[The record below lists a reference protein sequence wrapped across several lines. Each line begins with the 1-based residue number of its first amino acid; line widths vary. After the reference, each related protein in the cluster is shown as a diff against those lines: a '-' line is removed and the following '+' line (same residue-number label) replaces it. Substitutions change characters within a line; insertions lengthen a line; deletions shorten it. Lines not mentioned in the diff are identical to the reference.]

1 MKRARLLLIRCLA
14 GSLVAGVFL
23 TGSSIL
29 GQGPGTG
36 QGTIIVP
43 ESSIERPDDLGVRA
57 HTNHLIIVRPTRG
70 GGGGGGGTAISSV
83 ETPGSLACIYGT
95 APSLTTGCPTG
106 SSASPGSG
114 GSASLPTGGSGTIA
128 IVDAFDYPTAAS
140 DLAVFSST
148 FGLPAPTNTNFQVVY
163 ASGSQPSLNCGWAQ
177 EAALDIEWAHAM
189 APAAKIVLVEANS
202 NSFSDLFSAV
212 QVATNEVLCGSTSC
226 PSGGSGVGEV
236 SMSWGGG
243 EFVSESTFDGFMATP
258 GVTYF
263 AASGDS
269 GGKVIYPSA
278 SPNVVSCGGTSIV
291 RSTSTGAFV
300 TEQGWSGSGG
310 GGSRFEPAPGY
321 QSVIASIVGSRR
333 GTPDFS
339 SDADPNSGVW
349 VYDTTPCNGASGWLV
364 FGGTSVATPT
374 LAGVVNLA
382 SSTNT
387 GFPATNNG
395 EQARVYDCYANTTA
409 GCYSADYFDVAT
421 GSAGRFSATTGWDF
435 VTGVGTNRG
444 LLGK

>member
-1 MKRARLLLIRCLA
+1 MKRARLLSISALV
-14 GSLVAGVFL
+14 GSLVAGVFFA
-23 TGSSIL
+23 GSSTL
-29 GQGPGTG
+29 GQGPGSG
-36 QGTIIVP
+36 QGTVIVP
-43 ESSIERPDDLGVRA
+43 ESSVERPEDLGVRA
-57 HTNHLIIVRPTRG
+57 HTNHLIMVRPTRG
-70 GGGGGGGTAISSV
+70 GGGGGSGNAINSF

-95 APSLTTGCPTG
+95 APLPTTGCPTG
-106 SSASPGSG
+106 SSTTPPSG
-114 GSASLPTGGSGTIA
+114 GSNSLPTGGSGTIA

-140 DLAVFSST
+140 DLSFFSST
-148 FGLPAPTNTNFQVVY
+148 FGLPPANFQVVY

-189 APAAKIVLVEANS
+189 APGAKIVLVEANS

-212 QVATNEVLCGSTSC
+212 QVAANEVLCGSPSSC
-226 PSGGSGVGEV
+226 PTGSNGVGEV
-236 SMSWGGG
+236 SMSWGGR
-243 EFVSESTFDGFMATP
+243 EFVSESTNDGFMATA

-269 GGKVIYPSA
+269 GGKTIYPSA

-321 QSVIASIVGSRR
+321 QSVIASIVGSKR

-339 SDADPNSGVW
+339 FDADPNSGVW

-364 FGGTSVATPT
+364 FGGTSVATPS
-374 LAGVVNLA
+374 LAGIVNLA

-387 GFPATNNG
+387 GFSTTNNG
-395 EQARVYDCYANTTA
+395 EQTRIYNCYNPNTT
-409 GCYSADYFDVAT
+409 GCYSADYFDVTT
-421 GSAGRFSATTGWDF
+421 GAAGSFSATTGWDF

-444 LLGK
+444 LQGK

>member
-1 MKRARLLLIRCLA
+1 MKGARLLSILCLA

-23 TGSSIL
+23 TGGSLL
-29 GQGPGTG
+29 GQGPGLG
-36 QGTIIVP
+36 QATIIVP
-43 ESSIERPDDLGVRA
+43 ESSVERPEDLGIRA

-70 GGGGGGGTAISSV
+70 GGGGGSGNAISSV

-95 APSLTTGCPTG
+95 ATSLTTGCPTG
-106 SSASPGSG
+106 SSTSPPSG
-114 GSASLPTGGSGTIA
+114 GSTSLPTGGSGTIA

-148 FGLPAPTNTNFQVVY
+148 FGLPAANFSVVY

-189 APAAKIVLVEANS
+189 APSAKIVLVEANS

-212 QVATNEVLCGSTSC
+212 QVATNQVLCGSNTC

-236 SMSWGGG
+236 SMSWGGR

-269 GGKVIYPSA
+269 GGKTIYPSA

-291 RSTSTGAFV
+291 RSSLTGAFV
-300 TEQGWSGSGG
+300 TEQGWRGSGG
-310 GGSRFEPAPGY
+310 GGSKFEPAPPY
-321 QSVIASIVGSRR
+321 QSVIASIVGSNR

-349 VYDTTPCNGASGWLV
+349 VYDTTPCNGVSGWLV
-364 FGGTSVATPT
+364 FGGTSVATPS
-374 LAGVVNLA
+374 LAGIVNLA
-382 SSTNT
+382 SSST
-387 GFPATNNG
+387 GGSFSATNNG
-395 EQARVYDCYANTTA
+395 EQTRIYNCYANTT
-409 GCYSADYFDVAT
+409 CYSAGYFDVTT
-421 GSAGRFSATTGWDF
+421 GTVGRFSATTGWDF

-444 LLGK
+444 LQGK